1 MNRLLPAMLMLSL
14 LLMLLPAIS
23 PAASE
28 SADGAEVFA
37 ITPSLP
43 MPAELASVLQ
53 NLKDA
58 RGFSAGFS
66 QTLKFSDGS
75 SQLYRGEVDVLPPG
89 RFRWR
94 YIEPYEQLFISDGF
108 SIWHYEPDLMQ
119 VTVLKEMN
127 DVDPVV
133 MQLLGGRLGLADVHV
148 LQAQAADHRYYVRL
162 AAETKV
168 WIAVSNGRLDYIE
181 GSDAL
186 GNINRITLSAMR
198 LSPPDAGRFAF
209 VVPEG
214 VDVVPL
220 R

>member
-1 MNRLLPAMLMLSL
+1 MKRLVRAMLMLSL
-14 LLMLLPAIS
+14 VLMLLPAIS
-23 PAASE
+23 HAAGE
-28 SADGAEVFA
+28 SVDGAEVFA
-37 ITPSLP
+37 VTPALP
-43 MPAELASVLQ
+43 MPEELASVLK

-58 RGFSAGFS
+58 HGFSAEFS
-66 QTLKFSDGS
+66 QTLSFSDGS

-119 VTVLKEMN
+119 VQVLKEMS

-133 MQLLGGRLGLADVHV
+133 MQLLGGSLGLSDVHV

-162 AAETKV
+162 ATDTRV
-168 WIAVSNGRLDYIE
+168 WIAVSHGRLDYIE

-209 VVPEG
+209 VIPDG

>member
-1 MNRLLPAMLMLSL
+1 MKRFVRAMLMLSL
-14 LLMLLPAIS
+14 VLMLLPAIS
-23 PAASE
+23 HAAGE

-37 ITPSLP
+37 VTPSLP
-43 MPAELASVLQ
+43 MPAELSSVLQ

-58 RGFSAGFS
+58 HGFSAGFS
-66 QTLKFSDGS
+66 QTLTFSDGS
-75 SQLYRGEVDVLPPG
+75 SQLFRGEVDVLPPG

-119 VTVLKEMN
+119 VKVLKEMN

-133 MQLLGGRLGLADVHV
+133 MQLLGGSLGLRDVHV

-162 AAETKV
+162 AADTRV
-168 WIAVSNGRLDYIE
+168 WIAVSHGRLDYIE
-181 GSDAL
+181 SSDAL

-209 VVPEG
+209 VVPDG

>member
-1 MNRLLPAMLMLSL
+1 MNRLLPAMLMLAL
-14 LLMLLPAIS
+14 FVMFLPVIS

-28 SADGAEVFA
+28 PADGVEVFP
-37 ITPSLP
+37 ISPSLP
-43 MPAELASVLQ
+43 MPEELASVLQ

-58 RGFSAGFS
+58 GGFSAGFS

-75 SQLYRGEVDVLPPG
+75 SQMYRGEVDVLPPG

-119 VTVLKEMN
+119 ATVLKEMN
-127 DVDPVV
+127 DVDPAV
-133 MQLLGGRLGLADVHV
+133 MQLLGGRLGVADVHL
-148 LQAQAADHRYYVRL
+148 LQVQAADHRYYVRL
-162 AAETKV
+162 AADTKV
-168 WIAVSNGRLDYIE
+168 WIAVSHGRLDYIE

-186 GNINRITLSAMR
+186 GNINRISLSGMR
-198 LSPPDAGRFAF
+198 LTPPDAGGFAF
-209 VVPEG
+209 VAPEG